1 MENTGTAN
9 IAIRLA
15 GEADTASIARL
26 AELDSAL
33 MPSGPV
39 LVADVAGEIVAAQ
52 PLAGGPALADPVR
65 HTAHLRE
72 LLALRARQLPPTSLP
87 RRRYLP
93 RFLTRRR
100 GLGSAVTA

>member
-1 MENTGTAN
+1 METTRSPQ

-26 AELDSAL
+26 AELDSADAPL
-33 MPSGPV
+33 GPV
-39 LVADVAGEIVAAQ
+39 LVADVAGEIIAAQ
-52 PLAGGPALADPVR
+52 PLAGGSAVADPFR
-65 HTAHLRE
+65 HTAHVRE
-72 LLALRARQLPPTSLP
+72 LLALRARQLPPTSQP

-100 GLGSAVTA
+100 GVGSAVPA